1 MTLPEAVLSVAVAL
15 AAGALIGAERQQA
28 QSEAK
33 QRDFG
38 GIRTFPL
45 VALAGACA
53 GLLQSAVGVWAFVA
67 LFAGIAVLLAI
78 SYAQSAGEH
87 LGISSEVAALVSFAL
102 GAIAASPQLLPDGPR
117 YLLVAAIAAS
127 TMSLL
132 ALKRPLHGFID
143 RVSEDDVYA
152 TAKFVLLALV
162 VIPVLPNRTYGWL
175 DVINPLKIGLFTAI
189 VAGIS
194 FAGYVA
200 IRLFGGQRGMI
211 LTGVLGGLASST
223 AVTLTFSGRV
233 KGNERFEKLAAIAI
247 VAASSTMFL
256 RMLVIVGVRD
266 HALLPRLALSLGA
279 MAVAGYAGATFLY
292 RREATD
298 PGGSEPV
305 PFRNPFELRHALA
318 FGLVY
323 ALVLVVVK
331 AAQVY
336 IGSIGLYLSAVI
348 AGLADVDA
356 ITLSLAELHRGGTAP
371 EVAARGIA
379 LAAISNTL
387 VKMTMAWLIGGWSLG
402 RRVGGVLLVAVA
414 IGGMLLAI
422 F

>member
-1 MTLPEAVLSVAVAL
+1 
-15 AAGALIGAERQQA
+15 
-28 QSEAK
+28 
-33 QRDFG
+33 
-38 GIRTFPL
+38 
-45 VALAGACA
+45 
-53 GLLQSAVGVWAFVA
+53 
-67 LFAGIAVLLAI
+67 
-78 SYAQSAGEH
+78 
-87 LGISSEVAALVSFAL
+87 VSFAL

-127 TMSLL
+127 TMTLL

-175 DVINPLKIGLFTAI
+175 DVINPFKIGLFTAI

-200 IRLFGGQRGMI
+200 VRLFGGQRGMI

-233 KGNERFEKLAAIAI
+233 KENDRFVKLAAIAI

-266 HALLPRLALSLGA
+266 PALLPRLAPSLGA
-279 MAVAGYAGATFLY
+279 MAVAGYAGAMLLY
-292 RREATD
+292 RREAT
-298 PGGSEPV
+298 GSGTGEPV
-305 PFRNPFELRHALA
+305 RFRNPFELRRALA

-336 IGSIGLYLSAVI
+336 VGSIGLYLSAVV

-356 ITLSLAELHRGGTAP
+356 ITLSLAELHHAGTAP

-379 LAAISNTL
+379 LAGISNTL
-387 VKMTMAWLIGGWSLG
+387 VKMTMAWLVGGWSLG
-402 RRVGGVLLVAVA
+402 RRVGVVLLVALV